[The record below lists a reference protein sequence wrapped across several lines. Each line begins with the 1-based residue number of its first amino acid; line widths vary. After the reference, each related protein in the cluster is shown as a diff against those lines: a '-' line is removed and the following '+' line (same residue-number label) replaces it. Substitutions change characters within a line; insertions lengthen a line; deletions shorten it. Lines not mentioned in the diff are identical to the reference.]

1 MTNRKVMVVAC
12 ALALAGACGDPT
24 PGGGVS
30 AGEEALDRCD
40 IRAAHAAYSE
50 AYTSAPDDPDA
61 ALGFALTDMLL
72 VGEDPNAV
80 AGLQLWGFTGGMDSE
95 MLLWGP
101 SALLDTLTR
110 HGSGSDYGDFVEA
123 NFPYP
128 PVRDR
133 TNGLDRIAADTTAR
147 QVVERGFAMQERF
160 ARISAAFETAAQGAP
175 RSVSINGSCGVGTV
189 ELQAAELYLLA
200 GAWQGVVLGLQ
211 IARGYSW
218 DFLLLDGID
227 WRDGSPERLRHQ
239 ADVLNEHLGAVSDAG
254 ALSAVPDQWRRFFS
268 LMNSALRAADAAG
281 APGPDALVEW
291 RAYRAGLLPSMLVQG
306 EAAQQLADGTVT
318 APGLTPEWSGE
329 LQPLFRGELDLAAF
343 GRSFEV
349 YEDPMWGDAWIEVD
363 EAPID
368 QVLMAVLSR
377 SPFDDTLSNVE
388 WSHLD
393 DWSGDRTDWQIV
405 EVPSERADV
414 YPIDMPRFISPTVER
429 YRDQWY
435 FE

>member
-1 MTNRKVMVVAC
+1 MTIRTTMVMAC

-24 PGGGVS
+24 PNPGVS
-30 AGEEALDRCD
+30 AGAEALDRCD
-40 IRAAHAAYSE
+40 IRAANAAYSE
-50 AYTSAPDDPDA
+50 AHEADPDDPDA

-72 VGEDPNAV
+72 VGEDPDAV
-80 AGLQLWGFTGGMDSE
+80 AGLQLFGFTGGMDSE

-101 SALLDTLTR
+101 SSLLDTLTR
-110 HGSGSDYGDFVEA
+110 HGRSSDYGDFVEA

-128 PVRDR
+128 PVRGGE
-133 TNGLDRIAADTTAR
+133 NGLDRIAPDTRASAVAQR
-147 QVVERGFAMQERF
+147 AFALRERF

-175 RSVSINGSCGVGTV
+175 RSVSINGTCGVGTV

-200 GAWQGVVLGLQ
+200 GVWQGVVLGLQ
-211 IARGYSW
+211 IAEGYSW

-227 WRDGSPERLRHQ
+227 WRDSSPERLRHQ
-239 ADVLNEHLGAVSDAG
+239 AEVLNEHLGAVSNPG
-254 ALSAVPDQWRRFFS
+254 ALAGVSDQWRRCFS
-268 LMNSALRAADAAG
+268 LMNSGLRAADAAG

-291 RAYRAGLLPSMLVQG
+291 RAYRAGLLPSMLEQG

-329 LQPLFRGELDLAAF
+329 LQPLFRGELDMAAF

-368 QVLMAVLSR
+368 AVLMAVLSR
-377 SPFDDTLSNVE
+377 SPFDDTISSVE

-393 DWSGDRTDWQIV
+393 DWAGDRTEWQIV

-414 YPIDMPRFISPTVER
+414 FPMDTPRFISPTVER